1 MAYTTIDDPSAY
13 FHIQLYNGNNLTTQ
27 TITNDANSGDFQAD
41 WLWIKNRDNVE
52 KHHLMDSSRGAN
64 KFLHSNETAV
74 ERTGSHDNGHN
85 AINSFDSNGFTI
97 TSNGGADE
105 LNFGTRTYVTWQW
118 KCNGG
123 TTASNTDGTITSTV
137 QANTTAGFSIVQY
150 VGNGSSGATFG
161 HGLGVAPEVV
171 ILKNR
176 DTARSWFVGHL
187 SLGFNY
193 ITHLNQTT
201 ASDADSVY
209 WNNTAPSSTVVTLGN
224 NEGGN
229 ESGDNFVAYC
239 FKEIQGY
246 SKFGSYTGN
255 GSTDGT
261 FVYTG
266 FSPAWVMV
274 RRTDSG
280 NNWHIHDN
288 KRVPYNSNNKTLYAN
303 TSDAEATEDLDMLS
317 NGFKLRESG
326 GGYNASGGTYIY
338 MAFAEHPFVGSDGVP
353 TTAR

>member
-1 MAYTTIDDPSAY
+1 MAYTIIDDPSAY
-13 FHIQLYNGNNLTTQ
+13 FQTTLYTGDGSASQAQTNTGNSDLQ
-27 TITNDANSGDFQAD
+27 PDWIWVKKRNDVRHTS
-41 WLWIKNRDNVE
+41 VT
-52 KHHLMDSSRGAN
+52 DSSRGFN
-64 KFLHSNETAV
+64 KRIQTSLTSAETTTTTDVISAQ
-74 ERTGSHDNGHN
+74 
-85 AINSFDSNGFTI
+85 SNGFTVGN
-97 TSNGGADE
+97 NGSTGENGD
-105 LNFGTRTYVTWQW
+105 TYVAWQW
-118 KCNGG
+118 KANGG
-123 TTASNTDGTITSTV
+123 TTASNTDGSITSTV

-176 DTARSWFVGHL
+176 DTVRSWFVGHL

-229 ESGDNFVAYC
+229 ENTNNFVAYC

-246 SKFGSYTGN
+246 SKFSSYTGN
-255 GSTDGT
+255 GSTDGV
-261 FVYTG
+261 FIYTG
-266 FSPAWVMV
+266 FKPAWVMI
-274 RRTDSG
+274 RATDVDE
-280 NNWHIHDN
+280 WRIYDN
-288 KRVPYNSNNKTLYAN
+288 KRAN
-303 TSDAEATEDLDMLS
+303 PFNVIDVRLKAESTAAESQDDNECDFLS
-317 NGFKLRESG
+317 NGIKLRSNSG
-326 GGYNASGGTYIY
+326 GVNSSGQTYIY
-338 MAFAEHPFVGSDGVP
+338 MAFAESPFVSSEGVP